1 MLLLCLGMIMS
12 LGNDLLIYCRY
23 TLVINYLYDIIECD
37 YGGNMARVLISMSN
51 DFLTK
56 VDNIANSEQ
65 RTRSEL
71 IREALRVYI
80 KRNKISNNLKAEEN
94 AALLTELLG

>member
-1 MLLLCLGMIMS
+1 MS

>member
-1 MLLLCLGMIMS
+1 
-12 LGNDLLIYCRY
+12 
-23 TLVINYLYDIIECD
+23 
-37 YGGNMARVLISMSN
+37 MASGLISMSH
-51 DFLTK
+51 DFLNK
-56 VDNIANSEQ
+56 VDDIANSEQ

-94 AALLTELLG
+94 ATILSELLS